1 MELLRADSVSFAFPQ
16 AGHGLKPVS
25 LQVGAGQT
33 LFIRGASGCGK
44 STLARCLT
52 GLIPHLYHGTYQG
65 EVWLDGLRSDQAPLW
80 QLSEK
85 AGLVFQ
91 NPAAQML
98 AGTVEE
104 EILFGLEN
112 LGLPEAEGRKR
123 LEQALSSFG
132 LEELR
137 QRPPQTLSG
146 GEQQKLALAALT
158 ARRPPFLVLDE
169 PLSMLDTTAA
179 HDFIEALSKQVS
191 EGSGAVVCEHR
202 QEYLKGLPNLQQL
215 ELAGRTQ
222 AIRHASPES
231 WTGGN
236 AAECSLEV
244 TELSVERNGRR
255 ILDRLS
261 CSIPG
266 GKLTAL
272 VGRNGAGKTTL
283 LRAFAGLQACT
294 GNFQVHTDGKAV
306 KQDFGLVFQN
316 PDLQLFNATV
326 KEEIL
331 YRIPQP
337 RIELYAQLIQALD
350 LEAYEQT
357 PPLLLSEGE
366 KRRVALATVLMRQ
379 PAHGVLLDEPA
390 LGQDSDHKQRLVQT
404 LRRIAAQG
412 QLVIYSTHDIELAA
426 QADLLFLLH
435 PDGIVASG
443 TPAEVLAD
451 RAAWEKL
458 GLLIPEWIKR

>member
-1 MELLRADSVSFAFPQ
+1 MAVLCADAVSFAFPQ
-16 AGHGLKPVS
+16 AGHGLRAVS

-52 GLIPHLYHGTYQG
+52 GLIPHLYHGEYRG
-65 EVWLDGLRSDQAPLW
+65 GVWLDGLRADQTPLW
-80 QLSEK
+80 ELSEM

-112 LGLPEAEGRKR
+112 LGLHEAEAFER
-123 LEQALSSFG
+123 LAQALESFG
-132 LEELR
+132 LEALR
-137 QRPPQTLSG
+137 YRPPQTLSG

-169 PLSMLDTTAA
+169 PLSMLDTSAA
-179 HDFIEALSKQVS
+179 HDFIQALARQVEA
-191 EGSGAVVCEHR
+191 GSGAVVCEHR

-215 ELAGRTQ
+215 ELTGKTQ
-222 AIRHASPES
+222 APIHDNPES
-231 WTGGN
+231 WPGGE
-236 AAECSLEV
+236 ARELSLEV
-244 TELSVERNGRR
+244 RDLTVERNGNR
-255 ILDRLS
+255 ILNQLNF
-261 CSIPG
+261 SIPG
-266 GKLTAL
+266 GKLAAL
-272 VGRNGAGKTTL
+272 VGRNGTGKTTL
-283 LRAFAGLQACT
+283 LRAFAGLQPSS
-294 GNFQVHTDGKAV
+294 GDFQVRMDGKTARPE
-306 KQDFGLVFQN
+306 FGLVFQN

-331 YRIPQP
+331 YRIAQP
-337 RIELYAQLIQALD
+337 NLELYRRLIQVLD
-350 LEAYEQT
+350 LQDYEET

-379 PAHGVLLDEPA
+379 PQHGVLLDEPA
-390 LGQDSDHKQRLVQT
+390 LGQDVDHKHRLVQT

-412 QLVIYSTHDIELAA
+412 KLVIYSTHDIELAA
-426 QADLLFLLH
+426 QADVLYLLH

-443 TPAEVLAD
+443 PPAQVLAD